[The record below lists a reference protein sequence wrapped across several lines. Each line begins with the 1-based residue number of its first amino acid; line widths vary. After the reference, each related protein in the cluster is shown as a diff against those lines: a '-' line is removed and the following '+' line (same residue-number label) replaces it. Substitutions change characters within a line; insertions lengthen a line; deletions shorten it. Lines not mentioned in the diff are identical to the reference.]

1 MKFCNVCLLL
11 LIYLLINSSD
21 IYAQDEEFVDS
32 AFLTNFES
40 FFESADASEPNI
52 KDYEHYEK
60 GIAKEKLNLQ
70 FNSHMIFSTFPIDK
84 GRIGFIDTPPF
95 LYVEQNKKSSE
106 GFDIPVIYNE
116 DVAQFIKYFTGKGK
130 KHFQKWLERSKR
142 YREILTKIITENKL
156 PQDTIYLAMI
166 ESGFSPFALSRSGA
180 AGIWQFIPSTGK
192 KFGLRI
198 DYWVDERRDPIKST
212 YAAVAYLK
220 NLYKYFGS
228 WWLAWAGYNAGEGRI
243 LRAISKA
250 KTNDFWEIAD
260 RRFIKRETRQ
270 YVPKL
275 MAAALITANPEK
287 YGFADLEYQ
296 AEFEYDEVNVPPATD
311 LRIIASSAMSDYYS
325 ISILNPALRR
335 GITPPDS
342 EYTIRIPKGTKETF
356 LQNFKSI
363 PPEKRIEKRE
373 VIISKTIS
381 LKEFAKKE
389 GTSVEAI
396 IAFNTQFKAESTLFK
411 GTKLIIPTLYILDEE
426 LEKRYDKKIAKAN
439 RKKKVRSKKIS
450 VSSNE
455 YIVEEGDNPY
465 DIARKHNISV
475 NELMEVNGLER
486 GDKIYP
492 GNVLKIPKK

>member
-1 MKFCNVCLLL
+1 MERKVLFISV
-11 LIYLLINSSD
+11 LIFFFISSMV
-21 IYAQDEEFVDS
+21 YSQDEELPDTS
-32 AFLTNFES
+32 FLTDFES
-40 FFESADASEPNI
+40 FFESIKVNEPNF
-52 KDYEHYEK
+52 KNYEHLEHQ
-60 GIAKEKLNLQ
+60 IDRERLNLQ
-70 FNSHMIFSTFPIDK
+70 YNSQKVFSTYYIDK
-84 GRIGFIDTPPF
+84 GRMGYADTPPF
-95 LYVEQNKKSSE
+95 FYYEAPKKSSE

-116 DVAQFIKYFTGKGK
+116 DVAQFIKYFTGKGRK
-130 KHFQKWLERSKR
+130 IFHRWLERSRK
-142 YREILTKIITENKL
+142 YRGLLANIIIESKL

-180 AGIWQFIPSTGK
+180 AGIWQFMPSTGK
-192 KFGLRI
+192 KYGLRI

-212 YAAVAYLK
+212 YAAMAYLK

-250 KTNDFWEIAD
+250 KTNDFWEISD

-275 MAAALITANPEK
+275 MAAALITTNPEK
-287 YGFADLEYQ
+287 YGFTDLEYQ
-296 AEFEYDEVNVPPATD
+296 VEFEYDEVNVPPATD
-311 LRIIASSAMSDYYS
+311 LRIIANASLTDYYS
-325 ISILNPALRR
+325 IWMLNPAIRR

-342 EYTIRIPKGTKETF
+342 NYTIRIPKGTKEIF

-396 IAFNTQFKAESTLFK
+396 IAFNTQIKAESTLFK

-439 RKKKVRSKKIS
+439 RKRKSKSKKIS
-450 VSSNE
+450 ISSNE

-465 DIARKHNISV
+465 DIARKHNINL
-475 NELMEVNGLER
+475 NELMEMNGLEH

-492 GNVLKIPKK
+492 GNILKIPKKR